1 MIIQSQF
8 NTVEYAIIK
17 CHFFMIPAKDGWK
30 FDILGKVNLTF
41 WAP

>member
-17 CHFFMIPAKDGWK
+17 CHFFMIPLILKDNIS
-30 FDILGKVNLTF
+30 ILESKCLG
-41 WAP
+41 